1 MLPVVAIVGR
11 PNVGKSTLFNALT
24 RTRDALVADEP
35 GLTRDRQYGVSRNPP
50 RSFVVVDTG
59 GLSDDPD
66 VVTQL
71 IYGQAGQAIDE
82 SAVVAF
88 LVDGRSGLTAA
99 DESIGARLRRT
110 GKPLVLVVN
119 KCEGLERATTVAEFH
134 HMGLGDPIAVSAA
147 HREGLPALIAAI
159 ASHFPPLQPELD
171 EPVDDDGSAQ
181 PVRIAIIGRP
191 NVGKSTLVNRLTNS
205 DRVLAHDLPGTTR
218 DSIMVPLQRHGRSY
232 ELVDTA
238 GVRRRARVDEKIE
251 KFSVIKTLQAIEA
264 AEVALLLLDGSE
276 AVTDQDATL
285 IGHVLEAGRA
295 LVVAV
300 NKWDGLDPHQR
311 DRVRNELERR
321 LAFLDFARIH
331 YISALHGS
339 GVGDLFASIDAAA
352 ASASANMSTPAL
364 TRILQKAVLQHAPP
378 LRHGRRIKLRYAH
391 QGGSNPPVVVV
402 HGTQAEALP
411 DAYKRYLERVFR
423 EALKMSGTPLRL
435 QLRSAENPFAGRR
448 NTLTE
453 RQQRKRGRLRK
464 HVAKRR

>member
-119 KCEGLERATTVAEFH
+119 KCEGLERPTTVAESH